1 MAKQVNPIA
10 ITRQPEHFIPN
21 VLCPFCKQPTLG
33 SIPVGYDDETNEANR
48 FMMTCMYSNCVLN
61 FMTPVSW
68 EFDSI
73 LQDLFKGT
81 EYDKSETT

>member
-1 MAKQVNPIA
+1 MAKQVKPIS
-10 ITRQPEHFIPN
+10 ITRRPEHFIPN
-21 VLCPFCKQPTLG
+21 VICPFCKQPTLG
-33 SIPVGYDDETNEANR
+33 SIPVGFNEETGIADR
-48 FMMTCMYSNCVLN
+48 FMLTCMFADCVLN
-61 FMTPVSW
+61 FMTTVSW

>member
-1 MAKQVNPIA
+1 MAKQVDPIS
-10 ITRQPEHFIPN
+10 IIGQPKHFVPN

-33 SIPVGYDDETNEANR
+33 VIPVAYDEETSEPNR
-48 FMMTCMYSNCVLN
+48 FQVTCMYSDCVLN

-73 LQDLFKGT
+73 LKELFRGT